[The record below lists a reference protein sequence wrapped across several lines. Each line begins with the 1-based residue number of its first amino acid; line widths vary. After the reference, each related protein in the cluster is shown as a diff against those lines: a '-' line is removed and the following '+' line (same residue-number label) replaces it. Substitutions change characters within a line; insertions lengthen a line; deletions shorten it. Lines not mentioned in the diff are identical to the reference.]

1 MLEPGIAVVERDA
14 AIESLIDLHSGSGKT
29 IATRLRMNL
38 QAAAVPLHNVVVAD
52 DAFVGEAADAIQIL
66 RGRTPGLLG
75 IAGDASEAAV
85 VIGDELPQYGV
96 GRVEIAG
103 SRQAEFA
110 GEAVLQHAP
119 EALDAAFG
127 LGALC
132 GDEGDAELL
141 ESAAELSGLTLAGEL
156 FVDGPVIV
164 IAGEDAAAI
173 AIEGDGDAIAAQE
186 ALEQAKIALG
196 GFREEELG
204 GEDFAGG
211 IILHAQDGEPRTAAL
226 EPIVGRAVEL
236 DELAFASRAQAALTM
251 SGRSTLAWRTDAVG
265 AEEAAQGFAAQ
276 GEVFLFDEFL
286 AEMMIVEA
294 GVARA
299 C

>member
-14 AIESLIDLHSGSGKT
+14 AIESLIDLHFGSGKT

-103 SRQAEFA
+103 SRQTEFA
-110 GEAVLQHAP
+110 GETVLQHAP

-127 LGALC
+127 LGALR

-141 ESAAELSGLTLAGEL
+141 ESTAELSGLTLAGEL
-156 FVDGPVIV
+156 FVNGPVIV

-173 AIEGDGDAIAAQE
+173 AVEGDGDAIAAQE

-196 GFREEELG
+196 GFRGEELG

-211 IILHAQDGEPRTAAL
+211 IILHAQGGEPRTAAL
-226 EPIVGRAVEL
+226 EPIVGRAVDL

-251 SGRSTLAWRTDAVG
+251 SGRSTLAW
-265 AEEAAQGFAAQ
+265 
-276 GEVFLFDEFL
+276 
-286 AEMMIVEA
+286 
-294 GVARA
+294 
-299 C
+299 